1 MTKVCHVTSVHPP
14 EDVRIFQKECVS
26 LARAGYD
33 VTLVQQGG
41 DYEKDGVHILGFGDI
56 APNRFQRMLMT
67 AWRAYRRALEAD
79 ADVYHLHDPE
89 LLPYGLKLKKK
100 GKKVIF
106 DSHENTLESIL
117 QKEWIP
123 APLRK
128 MVYHWFKAHQEG
140 VCRQLNAV
148 ISVTPNIVEYFRSI
162 NSRTVQVANFPILPA
177 KMPPLPERSDR
188 TLVFAG
194 GISRQW
200 NHHTIIRALEK
211 LPDCE
216 YLLCGIADTPYL
228 QELQALPA
236 WERVRY
242 LGRVPHGE
250 VAALLAQSTVGM
262 AVVSYSR
269 NSDWKNGTMGN
280 TKIFE
285 EMLAGLPVICTNFV
299 LWQEFVDRYHCGI
312 CIDPE
317 NPGEIAS
324 AVQYLLDHPEE
335 ARQMGENGRR
345 AIKEEFNWGVEEKKL
360 LALYDAL
367 AAEGA
372 PASLNS
378 AQMSPPPGTICVIL
392 FLPLAVRAPRSL
404 RKEAA

>member
-106 DSHENTLESIL
+106 DSHENTLECIL

-177 KMPPLPERSDR
+177 KMPPLPEQSDR

-194 GISRQW
+194 GISLQW
-200 NHHTIIRALEK
+200 NHHTIIKALEK

-285 EMLAGLPVICTNFV
+285 EMLAGLPVVCTNFV
-299 LWQEFVDRYHCGI
+299 LWREFVDRYHCGI

-372 PASLNS
+372 PASSNS
-378 AQMSPPPGTICVIL
+378 AQTSPPPGTICVIL